1 MLLHSTSATN
11 AAILD
16 DLLTKW
22 EDMGYR
28 FASLEELPQLNR
40 GI

>member
-1 MLLHSTSATN
+1 MLLHSTSSTN

-28 FASLEELPQLNR
+28 FAPLTELP
-40 GI
+40 GPKV